1 MSNTT
6 MKMSSIT
13 DYILKL
19 EKLNDESRTK
29 IDQLKKMLTK
39 ESEDKVN
46 ALNELHD
53 MKCKSLYHKT
63 AYPFD
68 DKKKN
73 TINEGLVD
81 FLIEFANEAS
91 DFYKEAAYRRAAAI
105 VKNLS
110 YEVESG
116 QSLLNINGIG
126 QSIASKIDEY
136 IEDEDSDYTY
146 SDSESDDES
155 IASNDDGDGDSFV
168 SDLTDH
174 DVDTDEEY
182 FVSYNHDIY
191 DMLSSCADEV
201 SDRFKKEAYF
211 RAADA
216 VYHLPFR
223 IKNAKDLAD
232 GPKKVIGIGPSIARK
247 IDHFLKKDTNADLV
261 KVLTKL
267 GNLEPAMYKSEAYWN
282 AAEKIHDLGYTVT
295 SGNDVRHLRG
305 FGTSICN
312 KIDEFLDTGT
322 ISRLEELSQ

>member
-6 MKMSSIT
+6 MKMSSVT

-19 EKLNDESRTK
+19 EKLNEESRTK
-29 IDQLKKMLTK
+29 IEHLKKMLIK

-46 ALNELHD
+46 ALNELND
-53 MKCKSLYHKT
+53 MNCKSLYHKT
-63 AYPFD
+63 AYPFENE
-68 DKKKN
+68 KKSV
-73 TINEGLVD
+73 INEGLVD
-81 FLIEFANEAS
+81 FLNEFANEAS
-91 DFYKEAAYRRAAAI
+91 DFYKAAAYRRAAGI

-116 QSLLNINGIG
+116 QSLLNIHGIG
-126 QSIASKIDEY
+126 KSIASKIDEY

-146 SDSESDDES
+146 SDTDSDES
-155 IASNDDGDGDSFV
+155 IASNDDGDSIV
-168 SDLTDH
+168 SELTDY

-191 DMLSSCADEV
+191 DMLCSCADEV

-232 GPKKVIGIGPSIARK
+232 GPKKVIGIGQSVARK
-247 IDHFLKKDTNADLV
+247 IDHFLKKDINTSLV

-282 AAEKIHDLGYTVT
+282 AAEKIRDLDYTVT
-295 SGNDVRHLRG
+295 SGNDVSHLRG

-312 KIDEFLDTGT
+312 KINEFLDLGT
-322 ISRLEELSQ
+322 ISRLEELSK

>member
-6 MKMSSIT
+6 MKMSSVT

-19 EKLNDESRTK
+19 EKLNEESRTK
-29 IDQLKKMLTK
+29 IEHLKKMLIK

-46 ALNELHD
+46 ALNELND
-53 MKCKSLYHKT
+53 MNCKSLYHKT
-63 AYPFD
+63 AYPFENE
-68 DKKKN
+68 KKSV
-73 TINEGLVD
+73 INEGLVD

-91 DFYKEAAYRRAAAI
+91 DFYKAAAYRRAAGI

-116 QSLLNINGIG
+116 QSLLNIHGIG
-126 QSIASKIDEY
+126 KSIASKIDEY

-146 SDSESDDES
+146 SDTDSDES
-155 IASNDDGDGDSFV
+155 IASNDDGDSIV
-168 SDLTDH
+168 SELTDY

-191 DMLSSCADEV
+191 DMLCSCADEV

-232 GPKKVIGIGPSIARK
+232 GPKKVIGIGQSVARK
-247 IDHFLKKDTNADLV
+247 IDHFLKKDINTSLV

-282 AAEKIHDLGYTVT
+282 AAEKIRDLDYTVT
-295 SGNDVRHLRG
+295 SGNDVSHLRG

-312 KIDEFLDTGT
+312 KINEFLDLGT
-322 ISRLEELSQ
+322 ISRLEELSK

>member
-6 MKMSSIT
+6 MKMSSVT

-19 EKLNDESRTK
+19 EKLNEESRTK
-29 IDQLKKMLTK
+29 IEQLKKMLTK
-39 ESEDKVN
+39 ESEDKVD
-46 ALNELHD
+46 ALNELRD

-63 AYPFD
+63 AYPFED
-68 DKKKN
+68 EKKSV
-73 TINEGLVD
+73 INEGLVD
-81 FLIEFANEAS
+81 FLNEFANEAS
-91 DFYKEAAYRRAAAI
+91 DFYKAAAYRRAAGI

-116 QSLLNINGIG
+116 QSLLNIHGIG

-146 SDSESDDES
+146 SDTESDES
-155 IASNDDGDGDSFV
+155 IASNDDGDSIV
-168 SDLTDH
+168 SELTDY

-191 DMLSSCADEV
+191 DMLCSCADEV

-247 IDHFLKKDTNADLV
+247 IDHYLKKDTSADLV

-282 AAEKIHDLGYTVT
+282 AAEKIRDLDYTVT
-295 SGNDVRHLRG
+295 SGNDVKHLRG

-312 KIDEFLDTGT
+312 KIDEFLNTGT

>member
-19 EKLNDESRTK
+19 EKLNEESRTK
-29 IDQLKKMLTK
+29 IEQLKKMLTK
-39 ESEDKVN
+39 ESEDKVD

-63 AYPFD
+63 AYPFED
-68 DKKKN
+68 EKKSV
-73 TINEGLVD
+73 INEGLVD
-81 FLIEFANEAS
+81 FLNEFANEAS
-91 DFYKEAAYRRAAAI
+91 DFYKAAAYRRAAGI
-105 VKNLS
+105 VRNLS

-116 QSLLNINGIG
+116 QSLLNIHGIG

-155 IASNDDGDGDSFV
+155 IASNDDGDSLV

-191 DMLSSCADEV
+191 DMLCSCADEV

-247 IDHFLKKDTNADLV
+247 IDHYLKKDTSADLV

-282 AAEKIHDLGYTVT
+282 AAEKIRDLGYTVT
-295 SGNDVRHLRG
+295 SGNDVKHLRG

-312 KIDEFLDTGT
+312 KIDEFLNTGT

>member
-91 DFYKEAAYRRAAAI
+91 DFYKEAAYRRAAGI

-155 IASNDDGDGDSFV
+155 IASNDDGDSFV

>member
-63 AYPFD
+63 AYPLD

-73 TINEGLVD
+73 SINEGLVD

-91 DFYKEAAYRRAAAI
+91 DFYKEAAYRRAAGI

-155 IASNDDGDGDSFV
+155 IASNDDGDSFV

>member
-6 MKMSSIT
+6 MKMSSVT

-19 EKLNDESRTK
+19 EKLNEESRTK
-29 IDQLKKMLTK
+29 IEQLKKMLTK
-39 ESEDKVN
+39 ESEDKVD
-46 ALNELHD
+46 ALNELND

-63 AYPFD
+63 AYPFKD
-68 DKKKN
+68 EKKS

-81 FLIEFANEAS
+81 FLNEFANEAS
-91 DFYKEAAYRRAAAI
+91 DFYKEAAYRRAAGI

-116 QSLLNINGIG
+116 QSLLNIHGIG

-136 IEDEDSDYTY
+136 IEDEDSDYT
-146 SDSESDDES
+146 ESDES
-155 IASNDDGDGDSFV
+155 IASNDDGDSFV
-168 SDLTDH
+168 SDITDH

-191 DMLSSCADEV
+191 DMLCSCADEV

-247 IDHFLKKDTNADLV
+247 IDQFLKKDINTDLV

-282 AAEKIHDLGYTVT
+282 AAEKIRDLDYTVT
-295 SGNDVRHLRG
+295 SGNDVKHLRG

>member
-19 EKLNDESRTK
+19 EKLNEESRTK
-29 IDQLKKMLTK
+29 IEQLKNMLTK

-63 AYPFD
+63 ACPFD
-68 DKKKN
+68 DEKKN
-73 TINEGLVD
+73 TINKGLID
-81 FLIEFANEAS
+81 FLNEFANEAS
-91 DFYKEAAYRRAAAI
+91 DFYKEAAYRRAAGI
-105 VKNLS
+105 IKNLS

-116 QSLLNINGIG
+116 QSLLNIHGIG

-146 SDSESDDES
+146 SDTESDES
-155 IASNDDGDGDSFV
+155 IASNDDGDSLV

-191 DMLSSCADEV
+191 DMLCSCADEV

-247 IDHFLKKDTNADLV
+247 IDHYLKKDTSADLV

-282 AAEKIHDLGYTVT
+282 AAEKIRDLDYTVT

-312 KIDEFLDTGT
+312 KIDEFLNTGT

>member
-6 MKMSSIT
+6 MKMSSVT

-19 EKLNDESRTK
+19 EKLNEESRTK
-29 IDQLKKMLTK
+29 IEHLKKMLIK

-46 ALNELHD
+46 ALNELND
-53 MKCKSLYHKT
+53 MNCKSLYHKT
-63 AYPFD
+63 AYPFENE
-68 DKKKN
+68 KKSV
-73 TINEGLVD
+73 INEGLVD

-91 DFYKEAAYRRAAAI
+91 DFYKAAAYRRAAGI

-126 QSIASKIDEY
+126 KSIASKIDEY

-146 SDSESDDES
+146 SDTDSDES
-155 IASNDDGDGDSFV
+155 IASNDDGDSIV
-168 SDLTDH
+168 SELTDY

-191 DMLSSCADEV
+191 DMLCSCADEV

-232 GPKKVIGIGPSIARK
+232 GPKKVIGIGQSVARK
-247 IDHFLKKDTNADLV
+247 IDHFLKKDINTSLV

-282 AAEKIHDLGYTVT
+282 AAEKIRDLDYTVT
-295 SGNDVRHLRG
+295 SGNDVSHLRG

-312 KIDEFLDTGT
+312 KINEFLDLGT
-322 ISRLEELSQ
+322 ISRLEELSK

>member
-6 MKMSSIT
+6 MKMSSVT

-19 EKLNDESRTK
+19 EKLNEESRTK
-29 IDQLKKMLTK
+29 IEQLKKMLTK
-39 ESEDKVN
+39 ESEDKVD
-46 ALNELHD
+46 ALNELND

-63 AYPFD
+63 AYPFED
-68 DKKKN
+68 EKKS

-81 FLIEFANEAS
+81 FLNEFANEAS
-91 DFYKEAAYRRAAAI
+91 DFYKEAAYRRAAGI

-116 QSLLNINGIG
+116 QSLLNIHGIG

-136 IEDEDSDYTY
+136 IEDEDSDYT
-146 SDSESDDES
+146 ESDES
-155 IASNDDGDGDSFV
+155 IASNDDGDSFV
-168 SDLTDH
+168 SDITDH

-191 DMLSSCADEV
+191 DMLCSCADEV

-247 IDHFLKKDTNADLV
+247 IDQFLKKDINTDLV

-282 AAEKIHDLGYTVT
+282 AAEKIRDLDYTVT
-295 SGNDVRHLRG
+295 SGNDVKHLRG

>member
-6 MKMSSIT
+6 MKMSSVT

-19 EKLNDESRTK
+19 EKLNEESRTK
-29 IDQLKKMLTK
+29 IEQLKKMLTK
-39 ESEDKVN
+39 ESEDKVD

-63 AYPFD
+63 AYPFED
-68 DKKKN
+68 EKKSV
-73 TINEGLVD
+73 INEGLVD
-81 FLIEFANEAS
+81 FLNEFANEAS
-91 DFYKEAAYRRAAAI
+91 DFYKAAAYRRAAGI

-116 QSLLNINGIG
+116 QSLLNIHGIG

-146 SDSESDDES
+146 SDTESDES
-155 IASNDDGDGDSFV
+155 IASNDDGDSLV

-191 DMLSSCADEV
+191 DMLCSCADEV

-247 IDHFLKKDTNADLV
+247 IDHYLKKDTSADLV

-282 AAEKIHDLGYTVT
+282 AAEKIRDLDYTVT
-295 SGNDVRHLRG
+295 SGNDVKHLRG

-312 KIDEFLDTGT
+312 KIDEFLNTGT